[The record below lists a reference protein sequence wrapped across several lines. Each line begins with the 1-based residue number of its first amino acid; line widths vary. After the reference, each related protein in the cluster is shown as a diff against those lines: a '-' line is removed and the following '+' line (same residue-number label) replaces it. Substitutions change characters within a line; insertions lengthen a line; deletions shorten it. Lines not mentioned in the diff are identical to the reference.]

1 MLHKPM
7 FACFFRDRTFQSKC
21 WRQNWGLQGA
31 QGLKGTQGDP
41 KGSRGKK
48 YEKDRQKKGMEK
60 FLDLTQKTSF
70 GPWAQAENV
79 VNINSLDFYEY
90 GFCKTRFRPKNISDG
105 ST

>member
-1 MLHKPM
+1 MFFQGYDFSVQMLTAK
-7 FACFFRDRTFQSKC
+7 
-21 WRQNWGLQGA
+21 LGA
-31 QGLKGTQGDP
+31 PGGSGLKGTQGDP

-60 FLDLTQKTSF
+60 FSDLTQKTSF

-90 GFCKTRFRPKNISDG
+90 GWPLPGLDNPPFPHPHTAPKE
-105 ST
+105 